1 MDKDVFSFSPVQQ
14 CPNKKKQKID
24 KSFGMK
30 SHESE
35 KKEGKVDWKFEP
47 VQFVHSECGDVRI
60 RRQRSEKPRYDTR
73 ISLTADPEPSTSHV
87 QSDFSRISL
96 EQSHQMPMY
105 TSEAH
110 EVQPTSSTETKEI
123 ENDQNIEN
131 ELLYERM
138 FAVMYGAEYTERR
151 RNQMLRQQNPRKV
164 RVSIP
169 IKDLIE

>member
-1 MDKDVFSFSPVQQ
+1 
-14 CPNKKKQKID
+14 
-24 KSFGMK
+24 MK

-35 KKEGKVDWKFEP
+35 KKEGKGDWKFEP
-47 VQFVHSECGDVRI
+47 VQFFYSECGDLKI
-60 RRQRSEKPRYDTR
+60 RKQRGEKPRYDTR
-73 ISLTADPEPSTSHV
+73 ICLTADPKPSTSHV

-96 EQSHQMPMY
+96 EQSQMPMY

-110 EVQPTSSTETKEI
+110 EVQPTSSTETKKI

-138 FAVMYGAEYTERR
+138 FAVVYGAEYTERR
-151 RNQMLRQQNPRKV
+151 RNQTLRQKNPRKV